1 MNIINSCI
9 VGIIARLFIWWVC
22 MSIWNQTI
30 TDILSVR
37 EITYWETIVLY
48 IFCHFMTQ
56 VYHYRRDE

>member
-9 VGIIARLFIWWVC
+9 VAIIAKLLICWTC
-22 MSIWNQTI
+22 MWIWNSTI

-37 EITYWETIVLY
+37 EITFWETILLY
-48 IFCHFMTQ
+48 VFCHFMTQ